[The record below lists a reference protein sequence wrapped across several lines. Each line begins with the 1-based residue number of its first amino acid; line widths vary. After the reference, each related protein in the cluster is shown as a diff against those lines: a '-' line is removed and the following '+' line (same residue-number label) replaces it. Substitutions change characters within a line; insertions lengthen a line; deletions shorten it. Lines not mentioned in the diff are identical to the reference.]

1 MVVAA
6 GRAGGQEGL
15 VVRGVVGAAEDGVVL
30 VAEGLVGKGEEG
42 EADDLVGEV
51 GAGGGVVG
59 GVEEEG
65 ELLVLV
71 GDGVGAGE
79 GGEEEDLVK
88 VGGLT
93 VVVQHL
99 EGGDHLGDVV
109 EVREEEL
116 CPPRVF

>member
-1 MVVAA
+1 M
-6 GRAGGQEGL
+6 
-15 VVRGVVGAAEDGVVL
+15 RGVVGAAEDGVVL